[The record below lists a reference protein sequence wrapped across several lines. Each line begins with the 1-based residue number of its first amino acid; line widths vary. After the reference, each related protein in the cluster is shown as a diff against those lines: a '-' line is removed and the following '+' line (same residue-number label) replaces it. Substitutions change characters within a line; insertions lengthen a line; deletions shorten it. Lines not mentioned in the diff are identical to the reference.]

1 MKAYVIRRL
10 LLLIP
15 TWILVTMIVFLL
27 VRFIPGDVIDVMI
40 SQVSGGMSLQVDREE
55 LLKMLGLDQP
65 VYVQYGRW
73 VGGMLFEGTL
83 GESLLGGWTVEEKIL
98 GRLPLTMELGF
109 FAILI
114 ALIIAVPVGIFSAL
128 RQDTAGDYLGR
139 SFAILGLATPDFW
152 LATMVMIFPAIWWAW
167 SPPIGMVAF
176 TEDPVGH
183 LKTLV
188 LPCLI
193 LGTGFS
199 ASIMRLTRTMMLEVL
214 RQDYIRTAWSKGLK
228 ERVIIIR
235 HAVKKCP
242 HPGRDPDWSVFTA
255 PGGGRRDHREYFCAA
270 RLGPSLSGGPIPQ
283 RLPGGLWNQPVAC
296 HHGNGRQSPGRSAL
310 SLFRSQG
317 PLQITGNPH
326 KNLGGDS
333 YERSPCRSCLYRKKR
348 IVIYRF
354 PEKIV
359 QGKTAWHR
367 RRDHRLD
374 FHLYQSDGSDSGAF
388 SLY

>member
-128 RQDTAGDYLGR
+128 RQDTAGDYVGR

-199 ASIMRLTRTMMLEVL
+199 ASIMRLTRTMMLEVF
-214 RQDYIRTAWSKGLK
+214 RQDYIRTAWSKGLR
-228 ERVIIIR
+228 ERVVVLR
-235 HAVKKCP
+235 HTVKNALIP
-242 HPGRDPDWSVFTA
+242 VVTLIGLQFPLLIGGSVILEQIFVLPGI
-255 PGGGRRDHREYFCAA
+255 GRMFVDALDHRDY
-270 RLGPSLSGGPIPQ
+270 
-283 RLPGGLWNQPVAC
+283 PVV
-296 HHGNGRQSPGRSAL
+296 SA
-310 SLFRSQG
+310 
-317 PLQITGNPH
+317 I
-326 KNLGGDS
+326 NLVFATAVLVINLIIDL
-333 YERSPCRSCLYRKKR
+333 LYA
-348 IVIYRF
+348 F
-354 PEKIV
+354 
-359 QGKTAWHR
+359 
-367 RRDHRLD
+367 LD
-374 FHLYQSDGSDSGAF
+374 PRVRYQ
-388 SLY
+388 